1 MRFFT
6 AFITI
11 AAITVG
17 TVRAQDCSVG
27 VKPPESGSWA
37 EYTMAEGAMRLALLG
52 RETRAGKDLFRVE
65 MTVASR
71 EGPMIMQVLVPGYP
85 YEMSSIEDVVIKPGN
100 GPAMRLNAQM
110 MGMMR
115 GRMPKDAIAEACRNN
130 KMARVGEESV
140 TVPAGTFRTVH
151 YRDSGSGNEVWVSE
165 GVPFGMVRTRLA
177 SGEEIVLKAKG
188 AGATSQITE
197 KPQEMG
203 MPN

>member
-1 MRFFT
+1 
-6 AFITI
+6 
-11 AAITVG
+11 
-17 TVRAQDCSVG
+17 
-27 VKPPESGSWA
+27 
-37 EYTMAEGAMRLALLG
+37 
-52 RETRAGKDLFRVE
+52 
-65 MTVASR
+65 MTVSSR

-165 GVPFGMVRTRLA
+165 SVPFGMVRTRLA